1 MAARRARPTAPI
13 ERKVSFATAAA
24 YLGSTGLLGAL
35 AAVQDNDRL
44 LEWMPDGLSP
54 FVLAL
59 VPTLITAV
67 AGWKA
72 KHTPR
77 TGDEPTPSS
86 R

>member
-1 MAARRARPTAPI
+1 MATAPV
-13 ERKVSFATAAA
+13 EKKVTAASA
-24 YLGSTGLLGAL
+24 AAFLGSTGLLGVL
-35 AAVQDNDRL
+35 AAVQDDARL
-44 LEWMPDGLSP
+44 VGFLPDGLSP

-59 VPTLITAV
+59 VPAAATFV

-77 TGDEPTPSS
+77 TGIL